1 MRVLRKRSAFARK
14 QKIIFAHQEVVMR
27 IMLCLLALAIWVPIA
42 NAEEIRLT
50 PNNAPIVARTDPST
64 DWVAIAASPNRRI
77 FKVGNLS
84 DEAAARARA
93 KNECELTTGR
103 TCNVMTV
110 PSSWD
115 VSVLHCE
122 EYGRRGTYLG
132 GSGQGYAEQI
142 AKDKAVREGFSAD
155 ACTSIYTY

>member
-1 MRVLRKRSAFARK
+1 MRGFRK
-14 QKIIFAHQEVVMR
+14 QSAVAREQKKVFSPQEGVIR
-27 IMLCLLALAIWVPIA
+27 ILLCLLALAISVPIA

-110 PSSWD
+110 P
-115 VSVLHCE
+115 
-122 EYGRRGTYLG
+122 
-132 GSGQGYAEQI
+132 
-142 AKDKAVREGFSAD
+142 
-155 ACTSIYTY
+155 